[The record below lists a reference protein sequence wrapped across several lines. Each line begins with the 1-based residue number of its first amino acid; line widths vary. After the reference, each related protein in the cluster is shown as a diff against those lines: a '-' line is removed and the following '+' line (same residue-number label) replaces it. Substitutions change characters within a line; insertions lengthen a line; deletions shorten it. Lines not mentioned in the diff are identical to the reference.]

1 MKESDWQLFWL
12 TFSWLVLP
20 FMVALSFY
28 VVFRKCE
35 KQFESNCY
43 NFFATISFAL
53 LQSSCFN
60 FYVQV
65 RSCCLTLFTQMPS
78 LNRNEKVTCDNCGTQ
93 TTKLNLARHKKW
105 CSVGTMYCTQCPNF
119 SAQSQSDLYYHIAKK
134 HSAPKPDVTF
144 KCKLCYQEFP
154 EFYSLRQP
162 RNTQQ
167 GTQTG
172 LRASNIEVVEIV
184 GDVDD
189 QRLREDLES
198 C

>member
-1 MKESDWQLFWL
+1 
-12 TFSWLVLP
+12 
-20 FMVALSFY
+20 
-28 VVFRKCE
+28 
-35 KQFESNCY
+35 
-43 NFFATISFAL
+43 
-53 LQSSCFN
+53 
-60 FYVQV
+60 
-65 RSCCLTLFTQMPS
+65 
-78 LNRNEKVTCDNCGTQ
+78 
-93 TTKLNLARHKKW
+93 
-105 CSVGTMYCTQCPNF
+105 MYCIQCPNF

-144 KCKLCYQEFP
+144 KCKLCYEEFP

-184 GDVDD
+184 GVVDD